1 MTAES
6 NITKDMSISL
16 LSFFV
21 KLNII
26 NLMQR
31 GHWRTLALVLTVES
45 NKLATEC
52 IA

>member
-31 GHWRTLALVLTVES
+31 GHNLKIDPK
-45 NKLATEC
+45 NK
-52 IA
+52 IINN